1 MLNPFYKHQ
10 TLLAKAIFITLK
22 EVPAAQDQPRDAEV
36 QDGGREQQT
45 IQVQGVRRGLDY
57 QRPVH
62 SQQQEEVWRRGTRT
76 VNMSQ

>member
-1 MLNPFYKHQ
+1 MFDPFYKNQ
-10 TLLAKAIFITLK
+10 ALKVKAIIVTLQ

-45 IQVQGVRRGLDY
+45 IKVQGVRWGLDC

-62 SQQQEEVWRRGTRT
+62 SQQQKEVRRGTRT